1 MNRKT
6 SDIWSHFTVIEN
18 TTFAKCNICKK
29 KYSFKTSVTNLKTH
43 YFSSHWIQINT
54 AKQSNEE
61 IIDNPG
67 QSASDQFPASSLN
80 ISNPPPSTSIQ
91 NPTASTSYDNS
102 PPSTSNQN
110 PIVNIRKRKQTN
122 ISEYV
127 PRKMTFETQ
136 KKIDDALIKMI
147 TKDFQP
153 FKIVEDEGFR
163 HFVHLLNPS
172 YKIPNRHT
180 LSKVHIPA
188 LYQRCLNETKEMIK
202 TEAECGCITTDCWTS
217 RSNMGYITITFHF
230 IDTNF
235 SLKSVLLGCHEF
247 SESHTGLNLSNKI
260 KLTLEEW
267 NLEKKICFAVS
278 DNANNI
284 QNALSNLKIKHFGC
298 FAHTLNLIVQ
308 GALKI
313 ESNLIEKIK
322 TIVAHF
328 RKSTSANKK
337 LNNYQISN
345 GAKEPKKLLQDV
357 STRWNSTLYMIERMV
372 ELENSIRGTLGLL
385 DNPPEGLNAEEWKVT
400 RELCIVLRPFEEAT
414 RAVSGGKYM
423 TASMV
428 IILSEGLKNVC
439 NQLQKENYHSRVHNV
454 VSKLL
459 SGMQDRNRWGYI
471 IGSKTLGHCTFL
483 DPRFKNIPF
492 TGNLLQTIKSDIIE
506 KTASIISDNRDN
518 EVQLTPIATSS
529 ENEKGFS
536 IWSSI
541 DLKVAQIQPTGTNTS
556 RAIIEVQRYLEDDIQ
571 KRNTDALKWWRD
583 NKYNY
588 PYLSRLARKTLCC
601 LGTSVPCERVFL
613 KAGLLISDRRS
624 RLSSNKVEM
633 LLFLNQNT

>member
-1 MNRKT
+1 
-6 SDIWSHFTVIEN
+6 
-18 TTFAKCNICKK
+18 
-29 KYSFKTSVTNLKTH
+29 
-43 YFSSHWIQINT
+43 
-54 AKQSNEE
+54 
-61 IIDNPG
+61 
-67 QSASDQFPASSLN
+67 
-80 ISNPPPSTSIQ
+80 
-91 NPTASTSYDNS
+91 
-102 PPSTSNQN
+102 
-110 PIVNIRKRKQTN
+110 
-122 ISEYV
+122 
-127 PRKMTFETQ
+127 MTFDTQ

-163 HFVHLLNPS
+163 HFVNLLNPS

-180 LSKVHIPA
+180 LSKVYIPA
-188 LYQRCLNETKEMIK
+188 LYQKCLNETKEMIQA
-202 TEAECGCITTDCWTS
+202 EAECGCITTDCWTS
-217 RSNMGYITITFHF
+217 RSNMGYIAITFHF
-230 IDTNF
+230 IDKNF

-247 SESHTGLNLSNKI
+247 SESHTGLNLSIKI
-260 KLTLEEW
+260 KMTLEEW
-267 NLEKKICFAVS
+267 DLEKKICFAVS

-284 QNALSNLKIKHFGC
+284 KSALSKLELKHFGC

-313 ESNLIEKIK
+313 EFNLIEKIK
-322 TIVAHF
+322 TIVTHF
-328 RKSTSANKK
+328 RKSTSANTK

-372 ELENSIRGTLGLL
+372 ELESSIRGTLGLL
-385 DNPPEGLNAEEWKVT
+385 DNPPEGLSVEEWKVT

-414 RAVSGGKYM
+414 RAVSGDKYM
-423 TASMV
+423 TASLV

-439 NQLQKENYHSRVHNV
+439 NQLQKENYHPRVNKV
-454 VSKLL
+454 EDKLL
-459 SGMQDRNRWGYI
+459 SGMQDRDRWGCI
-471 IGSKTLGHCTFL
+471 ISSKTLAHCTFL

-492 TGNLLQTIKSDIIE
+492 TGNLLQTIKNDIIE
-506 KTASIISDNRDN
+506 KTASIISDNRTDN
-518 EVQLTPIATSS
+518 EVQPTSTATST

-541 DLKVAQIQPTGTNTS
+541 DSKVAQVQPTGTNTS
-556 RAIIEVQRYLEDDIQ
+556 RAIIEVQRYLEDAIQ
-571 KRNTDALKWWRD
+571 NRNTDALKWWKD

-588 PYLSRLARKTLCC
+588 PYLSQLARKTLCC
-601 LGTSVPCERVFL
+601 LGTSVPCERVFS